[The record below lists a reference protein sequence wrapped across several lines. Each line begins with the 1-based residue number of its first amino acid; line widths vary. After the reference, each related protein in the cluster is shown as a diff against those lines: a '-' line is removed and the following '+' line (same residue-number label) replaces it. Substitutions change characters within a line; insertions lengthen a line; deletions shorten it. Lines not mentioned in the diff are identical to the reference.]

1 MKKITLTLFITLI
14 LFSCKAQKRIIE
26 TKSKDVIL
34 FNIENSFFSIL
45 NNKYNQNVYSGNDFL
60 IFTQNWTALGY
71 NYFNKEYLLIRAE
84 DTMNI
89 KCNCGQ
95 ERNFFFKNLEF
106 QKGNFELIID
116 YSDRYNN
123 STKKYENREKYI
135 LGKQIRVLKEVQQI
149 LFQNTYSRWYDID
162 NPIKSKDLY
171 FKDLKFVEID
181 LKDSTSVKL
190 KKIE

>member
-1 MKKITLTLFITLI
+1 MRKIALALFIAFF
-14 LFSCKAQKRIIE
+14 FSCKAQKRIIE

-34 FNIENSFFSIL
+34 FNIEKSFFSIL
-45 NNKYNQNVYSGNDFL
+45 NNKYNQKVYGGNDFL
-60 IFTQNWTALGY
+60 IFTQNWSALGY
-71 NYFNKEYLLIRAE
+71 NYFNKEYSFTQAQ

-95 ERNFFFKNLEF
+95 ERNYFFKNLEF
-106 QKGNFELIID
+106 KKGNYELRID
-116 YSDRYNN
+116 FPQRYND
-123 STKKYENREKYI
+123 SEKKYEPQIKYI
-135 LGKQIRVLKEVQQI
+135 LGKQIRVPKEVQQI
-149 LFQNTYSRWYDID
+149 LFQNFYIRWNDVD

-171 FKDLKFVEID
+171 FKDLYFIEID